1 MLKQIQLY
9 CMQWIFKKFLKL
21 FKPQAI
27 VLDENLLNPP
37 GTGYIYNS
45 DMSL

>member
-9 CMQWIFKKFLKL
+9 GMQWILCIFKKFLKL

-37 GTGYIYNS
+37 GTGYI
-45 DMSL
+45 